1 MDLKQMFDE
10 DKDYDKSYDYT
21 DDLGLK
27 KYKPSKKIKFMRGYT
42 DDGEL
47 IFDPFDPKQ
56 RKESP
61 DKTVNYN
68 KKFAKEMKQHHKLIR
83 QQATYVDQ
91 LEKLFRATTGLGTSN
106 PRQLTKTDVELASVL
121 SQARGQLLQMIGG
134 VSSLKKTIAD
144 LNLKQY
150 ERLSKV
156 GTDSGTITNEDLKGS
171 SMLKEILT
179 ADINHTTPS
188 TSSLDDLPDVN
199 SIDNDDSMVSIDVRN
214 EGRNIQLAIIHDTAT
229 STNIPVALNEAG
241 EIVNDYSIPSY
252 MNDVDLYVTE
262 GIAKSKL
269 GHTFP
274 LIIR

>member
-1 MDLKQMFDE
+1 MFDE

-61 DKTVNYN
+61 DKTVNYS

-150 ERLSKV
+150 ERLAKA

-171 SMLKEILT
+171 SMLKEILA

-188 TSSLDDLPDVN
+188 TSSLDDLPDIN